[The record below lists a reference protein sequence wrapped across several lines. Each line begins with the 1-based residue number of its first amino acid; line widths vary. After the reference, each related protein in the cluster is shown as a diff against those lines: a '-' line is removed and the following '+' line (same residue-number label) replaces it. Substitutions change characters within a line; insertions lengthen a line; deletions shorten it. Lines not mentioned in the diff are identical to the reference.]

1 MTSPQHSQPNGFQ
14 GETEGYVAGF
24 AKENGDA
31 TEFKRITQIMMD
43 MSHHGNPIAEKVNP
57 EHITQVLDNADK
69 RDARDRH
76 ERSAVR
82 WHGTTILVI
91 AMAFLVFLIVY
102 LKDKPEILVPII
114 SATFAFVA
122 GFAGGYGYKA
132 HAKPE

>member
-1 MTSPQHSQPNGFQ
+1 MAPEKHVRPEGFQ
-14 GETEGYVAGF
+14 GETEGFVADF
-24 AKENGDA
+24 KMTDGDP

-43 MSHHGNPIAEKVNP
+43 MSQHTNPIAEKVSAA
-57 EHITQVLDNADK
+57 HITKVLDNADK
-69 RDARDRH
+69 RDARDRS

-91 AMAFLVFLIVY
+91 SLAFLVFLIVF
-102 LKDKPEILVPII
+102 LKDKPEILVPVI

-132 HAKPE
+132 HMKSD